1 MKKPTQK
8 QAWLKLARM
17 WKEARRNEEGY
28 FYVEESIDTCRSY
41 GLCQVI
47 KHSIFQNASLL
58 TRRRMVLKISKERE
72 KVISKG
78 ILTSTFSAFLWPWDE
93 EGKRERIKFCRRM
106 AKACR

>member
-1 MKKPTQK
+1 MKKLTQK
-8 QAWLKLARM
+8 KAWLKLARI
-17 WKEARRNEEGY
+17 WKEAQRNEAGY
-28 FYVEESIDTCRSY
+28 FYVEESLDTCRAY
-41 GLCQVI
+41 GLCHTI
-47 KHSIFQNASLL
+47 KNSISQNASSR
-58 TRRRMVLKISKERE
+58 TIRSMALKISKERE